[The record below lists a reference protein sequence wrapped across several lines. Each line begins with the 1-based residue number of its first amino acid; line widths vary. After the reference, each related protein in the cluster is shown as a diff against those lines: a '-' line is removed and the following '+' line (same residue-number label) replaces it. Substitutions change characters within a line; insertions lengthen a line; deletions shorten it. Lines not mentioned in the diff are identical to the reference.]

1 MQRLRAALL
10 VLAAIVG
17 LYLSVPDAGLGA
29 VWAAASQASVGALLG
44 AALLLSGIIAARIV
58 RFHLLLSDVRP
69 SWRDQLTASGIG
81 YFALQLLPFRLGE
94 LVRPHLLAEVGV
106 PWGRS
111 LGAIAV
117 ERLMDLA
124 ALLVLVLVANL
135 VPLPGVLVVA
145 DIDVLSAARTVVGT
159 AVAIGVVALVTAVAV
174 GPSALRRL
182 ELLPVVGAP
191 VARLLGHARE
201 GLLATSASLGGGA
214 AALTAWV
221 WASNTAIVAL
231 LLSGF
236 PQLPTGVA
244 PAVLTTAGTTA
255 GILAV
260 PTPGMVGSFE
270 AFATAALSLWA
281 DASQGS
287 AAAMALT
294 WHGLTLALHAILG
307 ATLLAARGLS
317 FGDIVRASRAVRGTP

>member
-10 VLAAIVG
+10 VLAAVLG

-29 VWAAASQASVGALLG
+29 VWTAARQASGAALAG
-44 AALLLSGIIAARIV
+44 AALLLAGIIGARIV
-58 RFHLLLSDVRP
+58 RFHLLLAEVRP

-94 LVRPHLLAEVGV
+94 LVRPHLLAEAGV

-124 ALLVLVLVANL
+124 ALLVLVLLANL

-145 DIDVLSAARTVVGT
+145 DVDVLSAARTVVGT
-159 AVAIGVVALVTAVAV
+159 AVAMGVVALITAVAV
-174 GPSALRRL
+174 GPTALVRL
-182 ELLPVVGAP
+182 EALPFAGRP
-191 VARLLGHARE
+191 VARLLGHART
-201 GLLATSASLGGGA
+201 GLLATSASAGGAA

-236 PQLPTGVA
+236 PDLPTGLA
-244 PAVLTTAGTTA
+244 PAVLTTSATTA

-270 AFATAALSLWA
+270 AFATAALSVWP

-294 WHGLTLALHAILG
+294 WHGLTLALHAVLG
-307 ATLLAARGLS
+307 ATLLAVRGLS
-317 FGDIVRASRAVRGTP
+317 LGAIVRASRASRGTP